1 MVDSEVLAEL
11 PLPELL
17 AQSRALAAELSLRLA
32 DPGLADRLPRLRQD
46 PAVDRSDDW
55 GLYAHA
61 DRTAPMVGGFGDSR
75 GPSGGE
81 SRSGDMHIGR
91 ASASED
97 ASVIDHE
104 SGNLDDAGSPRT
116 GAVTGSL
123 PELQISVEELARTI
137 DSARTALAGHTDR
150 IFEAHQLREEL
161 LGIPPGK
168 CAFRNG
174 AEYLRTLLRIDRR
187 EAKARLARAAHTMA
201 SLTLDRTTVIP
212 ADMPVLAEAVQTAE
226 LGEAAVDMIVGT
238 IASAQREA
246 ALANTAPGVVDD
258 LLADGERL
266 LVAQARDLDPDTLR
280 KVCAHWRQRFE
291 AVVNPDGSEPTDAQ
305 LQAVQG
311 LFYHGP
317 GKGLHQWTLLA
328 SDAQHEVLKTVVSAA
343 SSPRK
348 TRADG
353 RMAPKGRNHERT
365 GTSTGTDTD
374 AGAETDTHTDT
385 DTDTEDADCAT
396 ELTATDALDGRSRAQ
411 RELDGLVSAL
421 TGALALVGIGPETGM
436 DADGSSIGN
445 NKPTGNAH
453 PGPRGRARPQIMAVI
468 DYKTLFAQFGAAD
481 DVHSED
487 RIPRSRQSGSSGLL
501 GPPGPSGPFD
511 PPGSPGSPA
520 RHDRT
525 ISTTSYVG
533 DVKPQTIRQL
543 ACEADL
549 IPVVLGGSGEV
560 LDVGRSNRLF
570 TPQLRR
576 AITARDG
583 GCTAPGCSIPAPW
596 CEAHHIHHWED
607 GGPTSVENGAL
618 LCSHHHH
625 AVHAGAWEISVR
637 RGIPWFVP
645 ARYLDPER
653 RPRRNFY
660 WRPGLAA

>member
-1 MVDSEVLAEL
+1 MADSDELAEL

-17 AQSRALAAELSLRLA
+17 AQSHALAAELSSRLA
-32 DPGLADRLPRLRQD
+32 DPRLADRLPRLRQD
-46 PAVDRSDDW
+46 PAEDRSADW

-61 DRTAPMVGGFGDSR
+61 DRPNPEVDGFGESDDS
-75 GPSGGE
+75 
-81 SRSGDMHIGR
+81 GR
-91 ASASED
+91 AGAHGGDIHIVRASGSED
-97 ASVIDHE
+97 ASVVDRE
-104 SGNLDDAGSPRT
+104 SGNHEDADSPCSENV
-116 GAVTGSL
+116 AGSL
-123 PELQISVEELARTI
+123 PELHVGVEALARAV

-150 IFEAHQLREEL
+150 IFEAHQLREEV

-174 AEYLRTLLRIDRR
+174 AEYLRDLLRIDRR

-212 ADMPVLAEAVQTAE
+212 ADMPVLSEAVQKAE
-226 LGEAAVDMIVGT
+226 LGDAAVDMIVGT
-238 IASAQREA
+238 IASAHREA
-246 ALANTAPGVVDD
+246 VLADTAPGTVDS
-258 LLADGERL
+258 LIADGERL

-280 KVCAHWRQRFE
+280 KVYAHWRQRFE

-305 LQAVQG
+305 LKAMQG
-311 LFYHGP
+311 LFYRGP

-343 SSPRK
+343 SSPRT
-348 TRADG
+348 TRSDCNTD
-353 RMAPKGRNHERT
+353 PKNRNHDRTGTGTGTGT
-365 GTSTGTDTD
+365 GTSTDTGTGTD
-374 AGAETDTHTDT
+374 
-385 DTDTEDADCAT
+385 DADCAT
-396 ELTATDALDGRSRAQ
+396 EQTANDALDGRSRAQ

-421 TGALALVGIGPETGM
+421 TGALALVGFGPEAGM
-436 DADGSSIGN
+436 DADGRNTGN
-445 NKPTGNAH
+445 TNPTGNAR
-453 PGPRGRARPQIMAVI
+453 PGLRSRARPQIMAVI
-468 DYKTLFAQFGAAD
+468 DYETLFTRFGAAD
-481 DVHSED
+481 DVHFDE
-487 RIPRSRQSGSSGLL
+487 RTPRSGSSGSSGLL
-501 GPPGPSGPFD
+501 GPPGPPGPSGP
-511 PPGSPGSPA
+511 PG

-533 DVKPQTIRQL
+533 DVNPQTIRQL

-560 LDVGRSNRLF
+560 LDVGRSKRLF

-576 AITARDG
+576 AITARDD

-625 AVHAGAWEISVR
+625 AVHAGAWEVSVR
-637 RGIPWFVP
+637 QGIPWFIP